1 MSVLFRYHLSLTGT
15 CLLTR
20 LISHCSFYLLLHW
33 LRQCDHVFSHFVGL
47 TLPQQLAFWF
57 APINCGILCGHS
69 SGRQTLIHLAL
80 ERFVFRYELLKSTAL
95 DSKQIECF
103 PSPKI
108 ACLSMHSQSSTYEGV
123 KSWKFICQGADS
135 TLCVCEC
142 VPSIHGGTRSGLLA
156 STELHLF
163 VAISEM
169 FLQAIKS
176 SVFAFALC
184 AFKRFIMRCSYR
196 KLMLIFS

>member
-95 DSKQIECF
+95 DSKQIECL

-123 KSWKFICQGADS
+123 KSWKFICKGADN
-135 TLCVCEC
+135 TLSVRMC
-142 VPSIHGGTRSGLLA
+142 
-156 STELHLF
+156 
-163 VAISEM
+163 AIDPRRHQEW
-169 FLQAIKS
+169 AACKH
-176 SVFAFALC
+176 
-184 AFKRFIMRCSYR
+184 
-196 KLMLIFS
+196 